1 VNNDMHNF
9 LYPRARYQGSF
20 SPEHLV
26 FNANLQEFAQR
37 VGYISNLQT
46 AGKVSPEESYQPV
59 EGATLYKIIQFCQRS
74 PICPYNSAS
83 SAER

>member
-1 VNNDMHNF
+1 MNNDMHNF

-46 AGKVSPEESYQPV
+46 AGKVSPEESYQQIKSLWKQV
-59 EGATLYKIIQFCQRS
+59 KKSKKLLEIGNETR
-74 PICPYNSAS
+74 
-83 SAER
+83 

>member
-1 VNNDMHNF
+1 MHNF

-46 AGKVSPEESYQPV
+46 AGKVSPEESYQQIKSLWKQV
-59 EGATLYKIIQFCQRS
+59 KKSKKLLEIGNETR
-74 PICPYNSAS
+74 
-83 SAER
+83 

>member
-1 VNNDMHNF
+1 MNNDMHNF

-46 AGKVSPEESYQPV
+46 AGKISPEESYRQIKSLWKQV
-59 EGATLYKIIQFCQRS
+59 KKSKKLLEVG
-74 PICPYNSAS
+74 N
-83 SAER
+83 EN